1 MTKQR
6 GFTLVELMI
15 VIAIVAVLSTLAIV
29 YMSPQ
34 TKAIDVATRFGDMV
48 SEASRLAA
56 QYGPVRADVAAVN
69 GTHRTYIDI
78 DTTTAGPYPTFQLHL
93 LIEDAEPATTR
104 QDVIVQSYNLAD
116 KRDANQ
122 RVTAESF
129 ATTVGAYADVTPISD
144 WSTFTLKCYS
154 NGTCEPR
161 TLFFSQGTGSS
172 KDRQARVSVM
182 PLGAATY
189 VRPDWM

>member
-56 QYGPVRADVAAVN
+56 QYGPVRADVAAAH
-69 GTHRTYIDI
+69 GTERTYIEA
-78 DTTTAGPYPTFQLHL
+78 TTAGPRPKFTLYLRVEH
-93 LIEDAEPATTR
+93 AEPSNAI
-104 QDVIVQSYNLAD
+104 DEVEIQSYDMDDEA
-116 KRDANQ
+116 K

-129 ATTVGAYADVTPISD
+129 ANSVGKYADVTPISD
-144 WSTFTLKCYS
+144 WDQFSIKCYS

-161 TLFFSQGTGSS
+161 TLYFSQATGSS
-172 KDRQARVSVM
+172 KDRKARVSVM
-182 PLGAATY
+182 PLGAAIY
-189 VRPDWM
+189 V